1 MKNFLTSTLATIVGL
16 VLFSILSFFLIIG
29 IFSMIAASE
38 DKVEVKENSVLS
50 IDFSRPIFE
59 RENEDPLAEIT
70 ALAGEKGIGLIEIRK
85 ALNHAKNNEKIKG
98 VYLKLPVVL
107 AGYAS
112 SEEIRNAIMDFKTS
126 GKFVIAYS
134 EYYSEGAYYLATAAD
149 KIFLNPS
156 YGMVELNGLSYN
168 SVYLKKTFEK
178 LEVEPIVFRVGTYK
192 SAVEP
197 FLREDMSEAAREQAE
212 AYMNNINNFMIKNMA
227 EARGLSVERV
237 AEISDKML
245 ARNAEDAK
253 RLQLVDE
260 LYYKD
265 EVNDYLRSEL
275 GIEDD
280 DDIEFIS
287 HSKYI
292 KSIEKSDISRNK
304 IAVIVAT
311 GEIVNGDGETN
322 QIGGHKFAKE
332 IRKARQSDRVKAIVL
347 RINSPGGSALASD
360 LMWREVI
367 QAAEEKPIIASM
379 SDVSASGGYYMA
391 MGCDTIV
398 AQPTTITGSIGI
410 FGLMF
415 NIEKMMENK
424 LGVTFDNVKTG
435 EFSDLGNVTR
445 PMTDAEKQII
455 QNMIE
460 EGYETFTSKAAEGR
474 NMPLDELK
482 EVASGRVWSGIEAKE
497 IGLIDVFGGLQDAIQ
512 LAADAAGVGDDYR
525 VAYYPYQKTFIE
537 ELMSSMGDEIE
548 AKMMKAQLGEFYP
561 LYQKY
566 QEIQNYSGIQ
576 ARSWVEVNQ
585 H

>member
-525 VAYYPYQKTFIE
+525 VAYCPYQKTFIE

>member
-16 VLFSILSFFLIIG
+16 ILFSIVAFFLMIG

-38 DKVEVKENSVLS
+38 DEVKVKENSVLS

-59 RENEDPLAEIT
+59 RENEDTLAEIT

-85 ALNHAKNNEKIKG
+85 ALDHAKNNEKIKG

-112 SEEIRNAIMDFKTS
+112 SEEIRNAILDFKTS

-156 YGMVELNGLSYN
+156 YGMVELNGLSSN
-168 SVYLKKTFEK
+168 NVYLKKTFDK

-275 GIEDD
+275 GIEND

-304 IAVIVAT
+304 IAVIVAS

-322 QIGGHKFAKE
+322 QIGGYKFAKE

-367 QAAEEKPIIASM
+367 QAAEEKPII
-379 SDVSASGGYYMA
+379 
-391 MGCDTIV
+391 
-398 AQPTTITGSIGI
+398 
-410 FGLMF
+410 
-415 NIEKMMENK
+415 
-424 LGVTFDNVKTG
+424 
-435 EFSDLGNVTR
+435 
-445 PMTDAEKQII
+445 
-455 QNMIE
+455 
-460 EGYETFTSKAAEGR
+460 
-474 NMPLDELK
+474 
-482 EVASGRVWSGIEAKE
+482 E
-497 IGLIDVFGGLQDAIQ
+497 IGRAHV
-512 LAADAAGVGDDYR
+512 
-525 VAYYPYQKTFIE
+525 
-537 ELMSSMGDEIE
+537 
-548 AKMMKAQLGEFYP
+548 
-561 LYQKY
+561 
-566 QEIQNYSGIQ
+566 
-576 ARSWVEVNQ
+576 
-585 H
+585 